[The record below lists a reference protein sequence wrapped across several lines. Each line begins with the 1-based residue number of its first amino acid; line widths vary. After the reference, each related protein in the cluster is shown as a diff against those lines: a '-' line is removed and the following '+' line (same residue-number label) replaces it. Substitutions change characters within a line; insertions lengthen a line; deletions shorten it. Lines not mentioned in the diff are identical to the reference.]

1 MSERRIPCPMCKALI
16 VEGARKCRSCKQW
29 IGGPPKAPQP
39 RFMGPTIAVTSAVA
53 TVLVVIVTRRQSPVG
68 DAPPLTP
75 LAGDSAAASAGPRPP
90 GLTAPVAGS

>member
-29 IGGPPKAPQP
+29 IGGPPRASSPGFP
-39 RFMGPTIAVTSAVA
+39 RAAIVVTSAVA

-68 DAPPLTP
+68 EAPP
-75 LAGDSAAASAGPRPP
+75 DRKS
-90 GLTAPVAGS
+90 VV